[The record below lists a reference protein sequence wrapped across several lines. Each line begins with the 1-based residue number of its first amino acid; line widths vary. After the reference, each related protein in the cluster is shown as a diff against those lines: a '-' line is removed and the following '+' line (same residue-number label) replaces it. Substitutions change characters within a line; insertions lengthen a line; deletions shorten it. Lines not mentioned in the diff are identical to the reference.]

1 MGDADHHAGETLGR
15 YQLVEH
21 LGDGAMGSVWKGL
34 HVALKKPVAVKL
46 LREEFGRS
54 PEFRERFVREGEAA
68 SRVRHPNVVEIFD
81 VGEER
86 GVAWLAMELLEGECL
101 ADKLDREGA
110 LPVSEAVDLLLPVL
124 AAVSAAHEEGVVH
137 RDLKPENIF
146 ISLTRDGARV
156 PKVLDFGIS
165 RVVDDASGRI
175 RTQTDMILGTPQYM
189 APEQARGDRNID
201 DRADQYALGAIAYEC
216 VTGALAITNGAVY
229 EMLDRVVRGHFLAPR
244 AVRPE
249 LPEALESVICRA
261 MSRDPAAR
269 FRSLRSFGASL
280 MPFASDL
287 ARATWASVFDIDE
300 LLLSSPTVVQ
310 SAPPF
315 APPVVAPA
323 PASTPT
329 VDEEAPTDVRVVAD
343 TIVDV
348 PVREGT
354 TTPIRRRR
362 PTAVLV
368 GAILTFGAVV
378 AAIIVA
384 TARLS

>member
-1 MGDADHHAGETLGR
+1 MGDAHHHAGETLGR
-15 YQLVEH
+15 YTLVEH

-68 SRVRHPNVVEIFD
+68 ARVRHPNVVEIFD

-229 EMLDRVVRGHFLAPR
+229 EMLDRVVRGQFPAPR

-249 LPEALESVICRA
+249 LPEALEAVICRA

-269 FRSLRSFGASL
+269 FRSIRSFGASL
-280 MPFASDL
+280 MPFASEL
-287 ARATWASVFDIDE
+287 AHATWAPVFDIGE
-300 LLLSSPTVVQ
+300 ILLSSPTVVQ
-310 SAPPF
+310 PPPSFASPPIAAEAAP
-315 APPVVAPA
+315 
-323 PASTPT
+323 TL
-329 VDEEAPTDVRVVAD
+329 VDEAPTHVRQAAD
-343 TIVDV
+343 TLVDAN
-348 PVREGT
+348 PDREGT

-362 PTAVLV
+362 PTSVIV
-368 GAILTFGAVV
+368 GAILAFGVVV
-378 AAIIVA
+378 AALIVVA
-384 TARLS
+384 ARLSR